1 MLVVPL
7 FEMKLSKK
15 PIAIIKMGDRNVS
28 FVKINKYNSKYFT
41 TKDGQTYELDDEYE
55 YRYKKTGVYFYN
67 FSNSKPLSLS
77 SISEID
83 DVMKDVGE
91 SELFNKERFMA
102 TVGNDPSIDVTTLNI
117 PKDISKDMTPATKR
131 FLQDHA
137 TDDETS
143 KTDMMINVHTQS
155 KPIPKYSPHLL
166 GMGMNRTGY
175 AFVQIAYQRID
186 IVPMYFHEEKAY
198 TQYGVFEIDKD
209 NVYFL
214 KKQMLCFFIVSNE
227 RDSIMPPMKKQPY
240 KVMKTMIRKE
250 RFKEIDSFV
259 KPIPVNANVAE
270 HLKKKQVI
278 PRSVSIS
285 SEKKLVQFQADSP
298 SVCYT
303 TMKEL
308 HLTKEAVAKSL
319 SDPMK
324 KAIPVILIFGGIM
337 AIAVVMSN
345 APPVIDAVAD
355 RVVGKPDVFVMTPEE
370 YEQWEIDNG
379 LKEEGDRRYIAGLG
393 EKEYQAYL
401 DAGGEPYDPGE
412 ETFLGVVQGDQSS
425 NTDTF
430 LGVPQEDTESKVQT
444 YLGVPIDPAIPSPEV
459 AMDMPDFI
467 APLLTAPEIL
477 TYEADNTNGMKSKFN
492 VLVTD
497 NVDEGLIAEC
507 TPSRNKVLAPG
518 IHSVECQAVDSSD
531 NVGYVSFVIEITV
544 REGVEPVSIIPKI
557 QPMPGQTFP

>member
-1 MLVVPL
+1 MVVPL

-83 DVMKDVGE
+83 EVMKDVGE

-102 TVGNDPSIDVTTLNI
+102 TVGNDPSIDVTKLNI
-117 PKDISKDMTPATKR
+117 PKDISQDMTPQTKR

-143 KTDMMINVHTQS
+143 KTDMMINVHTQK
-155 KPIPKYSPHLL
+155 KPIPKYSSHLL
-166 GMGMNRTGY
+166 GMGMNRSGF
-175 AFVQIAYQRID
+175 AFVQVAYQRID
-186 IVPMYFHEEKAY
+186 IVPMYVNDAKAY

-214 KKQMLCFFIVSNE
+214 KKQMLCFFIVSNS
-227 RDSIMPPMKKQPY
+227 RDDIRPPMPKQPY
-240 KVMKTMIRKE
+240 KVMKTMVRKK
-250 RFKEIDSFV
+250 RFDKIDSFI
-259 KPIPVNANVAE
+259 KPIPANGKGIDD
-270 HLKKKQVI
+270 HLKKKQPI

-308 HLTKEAVAKSL
+308 HLTKEAVAKQL
-319 SDPMK
+319 SDPLK

-337 AIAVVMSN
+337 AIAVIMSN

-355 RVVGKPDVFVMTPEE
+355 RVSGKPDVFVMTPEE

-379 LKEEGDRRYIAGLG
+379 LKGEGDRRYIAGLG

-412 ETFLGVVQGDQSS
+412 ETFLGVVQGEQS
-425 NTDTF
+425 NVQTF
-430 LGVPQEDTESKVQT
+430 LGVEVE
-444 YLGVPIDPAIPSPEV
+444 PAITTDEEIPII
-459 AMDMPDFI
+459 DTI
-467 APLLTAPEIL
+467 APELTAPEQLI
-477 TYEADNTNGMKSKFN
+477 YEADNTNGMKPKLA

-507 TPSRNKVLAPG
+507 VPGRNAIFAIG
-518 IHSVECQAVDSSD
+518 SHEIECAATDASG
-531 NVGYVSFVIEITV
+531 NVGYVNFIITINV
-544 REGVEPVSIIPKI
+544 REGVEAVSIIPKI
-557 QPMPGQTFP
+557 QPMPGQGMPGFP